1 MTGAAGSRLRLP
13 PVIGHR
19 GAAGLAPENTLAA
32 MRAAGRAGA
41 RWVEFDVRLSR
52 DLECVVVHDTTLER
66 TTGRRASVSRTR
78 SADMR
83 RMDAGSWF
91 SSAYS
96 GETIPRLGDA
106 LALLSSLG
114 LGANVELKPC
124 GRRNRALVTAM
135 LATIRRSR
143 CPGDPPVL
151 ISSFSPALL
160 QAVRRRDP
168 AMPLGLLLKARWRRD
183 WRRIA
188 HRLGCV
194 SVHCAERGLT
204 AGAVQHI
211 RSAGFAVAA
220 YTVNDPARARE
231 LRSWGVDSLISDV
244 PDVLVAAEPGRRNI

>member
-1 MTGAAGSRLRLP
+1 MAGLRLP
-13 PVIGHR
+13 SVIGHR

-41 RWVEFDVRLSR
+41 GWVEIDVRLSR
-52 DLECVVVHDTTLER
+52 DHECVVVHDANLER
-66 TTGRRASVSRTR
+66 TTGRRARVSRTR
-78 SADMR
+78 SADMG

-96 GETIPRLGDA
+96 GETIPGLGDA

-114 LGANVELKPC
+114 LGANVELKRC
-124 GRRNRALVTAM
+124 GRLNRALVAAT
-135 LATIRRSR
+135 LATISRRGR
-143 CPGDPPVL
+143 PGDPPLL
-151 ISSFSPALL
+151 ISSFSPTML

-168 AMPLGLLLKARWRRD
+168 AMPLGLLLRARRRRD

-204 AGAVQHI
+204 ADAVQRI

-220 YTVNDPARARE
+220 YIVNDPARARE
-231 LRSWGVDSLISDV
+231 LRSWGVGSLISDV
-244 PDVLVAAEPGRRNI
+244 PDVLVAAESRGKAV